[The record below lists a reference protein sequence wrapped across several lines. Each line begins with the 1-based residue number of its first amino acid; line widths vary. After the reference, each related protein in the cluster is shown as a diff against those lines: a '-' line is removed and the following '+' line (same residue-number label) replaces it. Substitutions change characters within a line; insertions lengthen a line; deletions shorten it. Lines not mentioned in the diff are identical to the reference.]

1 MQKRKKWRVLE
12 ERSREEWEVGKK
24 EHRKRGLS
32 FLHGQDGG
40 APTGPGAQG
49 EGTQLPPAAGEF
61 KTGRADRH
69 RKRHLGPKNTGMRSH
84 GLRGPWWP
92 HPGAF
97 KRSKYNP

>member
-69 RKRHLGPKNTGMRSH
+69 RKICLPQQALLGQGCVSSVSALP
-84 GLRGPWWP
+84 PQ
-92 HPGAF
+92 
-97 KRSKYNP
+97 